1 MDDMK
6 RAMYIAARND
16 VQKSEPRLGCFIC
29 CNLNNELKA
38 QGLNLNDYA
47 LADQI
52 LEEFFPEFFDL
63 FDYAFW
69 TDGFRMVRNNYD
81 KHTAWF
87 AYADKKR
94 RLAILDFI
102 IDNR

>member
-6 RAMYIAARND
+6 RAMYIAARNA
-16 VQKSEPRLGCFIC
+16 VQKPEPRLGCFIC
-29 CNLNNELKA
+29 WNLKDELKA
-38 QGLNLNDYA
+38 QGLNLNGYA
-47 LADQI
+47 LGEQI
-52 LEEFFPEFFDL
+52 LEEVFPELFDL

-69 TDGFRMVRNNYD
+69 RGDNRRRHNDD

-87 AYADKKR
+87 EYTDKKR